1 MIRLA
6 RHPGLCLQLLVFL
19 VFYAAADAAQAE
31 PRVQVETTPLVE
43 HTLKETVLAYGQV
56 QPDPEHIS
64 SISLS
69 QAGMVDRLL
78 VRLGQRVSAGQ
89 ELLELQ
95 TAPRVIMDYQQAKAE
110 VDYARSNLAQTERL
124 FSQQLA
130 TRDQI
135 SSARRVLKDAE
146 AKLDALQ
153 NLGGQQKK
161 VVIRAPFAGI
171 IIQLKVSQGQRVQ
184 ADTDAMLLASGDTL
198 IVPLGVEPE
207 DARRIEPGMKVVLE
221 SLFEQQ
227 WRVEVRVTTVLAM
240 VNPGTRLVDVLTRVP
255 VSKSAPLV
263 LGNRIRGKITLN
275 EERTFAVPRS
285 AVLSDYQGAYLFIVQ
300 DGRAHRIDVATGIQ
314 EGDLVSVKGPL
325 KAGDA
330 VVVVGNYELKDGTP
344 VQEIRP

>member
-6 RHPGLCLQLLVFL
+6 RHPGLCLQLLVFIA
-19 VFYAAADAAQAE
+19 FYTAAGAARAE
-31 PRVQVETTPLVE
+31 PRVQVETTPLSE

-56 QPDPEHIS
+56 QPDPEHVS

-78 VRLGQRVSAGQ
+78 VRLGQRVAANQ

-110 VDYARSNLAQTERL
+110 VDYARSNLDQTAHL

-130 TRDQI
+130 TRDQV

-146 AKLDALQ
+146 AKLDALR
-153 NLGGQQKK
+153 NLGSQQKK
-161 VVIRAPFAGI
+161 LIIRAPFAGI

-207 DARRIEPGMKVVLE
+207 DARRIAPGMKVVLE

-255 VSKSAPLV
+255 ASKSAPLV

-275 EERTFAVPRS
+275 EERLLAVPRG
-285 AVLSDYQGAYLFIVQ
+285 AVLSDSQGAYLFIVQ
-300 DGRAHRIDVATGIQ
+300 NGRAHRVDVTTGIQ
-314 EGDLVSVKGPL
+314 EGDLVAVKGPL

-330 VVVVGNYELKDGTP
+330 VVVVGNYELKDSMP
-344 VQEIRP
+344 VQEMNP